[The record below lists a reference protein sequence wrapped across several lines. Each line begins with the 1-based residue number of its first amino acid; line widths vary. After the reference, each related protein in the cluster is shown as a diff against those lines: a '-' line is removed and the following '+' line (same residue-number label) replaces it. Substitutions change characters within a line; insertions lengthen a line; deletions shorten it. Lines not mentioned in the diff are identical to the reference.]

1 MFKTQAVIQI
11 RKLQIYLFQNIY
23 YFYRQFFGTHLEIL
37 NRPKMKKFFA
47 GVIITMLII
56 SSVAY
61 TSCKNRAAQKEQQQE
76 ELDQV
81 GQIEKQIESNV
92 YPLPTSAEV
101 IKMLTDLEVG
111 FIIGISNPVD
121 NVKKYFSSTTRAV
134 NLGVYGADLSYAT
147 LYNMQQEVINNMS
160 AIRSLANELNM
171 SKIYNEELYDKI
183 KQNFDNRDQLV
194 SILTTAFNDTYAY
207 LADNDQQPLALLVV
221 GGAWVEG
228 MYLTTHVSEA
238 AYQVAGISKVL
249 LEQKK
254 SFDLFLEITQPY
266 MNDASVSDFVKQ
278 LEPIK
283 TVYAGIGTSL
293 SEQNIKDITAAIST
307 VRAKV
312 VE

>member
-1 MFKTQAVIQI
+1 
-11 RKLQIYLFQNIY
+11 
-23 YFYRQFFGTHLEIL
+23 
-37 NRPKMKKFFA
+37 MKKIFA
-47 GVIITMLII
+47 GVVIAMLFV
-56 SSVAY
+56 SSVTY

-81 GQIEKQIESNV
+81 GQIEKQIEKNV

-111 FIIGISNPVD
+111 FIIGISNPVE
-121 NVKKYFSSTTRAV
+121 NVKKYFSSTTRAL

-171 SKIYNEELYDKI
+171 SKIYNEELYEKI

-194 SILTTAFNDTYAY
+194 SILTSAFNDTYAY
-207 LADNDQQPLALLVV
+207 LSENDQQPLALLVV

-238 AYQVAGISKVL
+238 AYQVPDIARVL

-254 SFDLFLEITQPY
+254 SFELYMEITQPY
-266 MNDASVSDFVKQ
+266 MNDASVSDFVKL
-278 LEPIK
+278 LEPVK
-283 TVYAGIGTSL
+283 KVYAGFGTSL
-293 SEQNIKDITAAIST
+293 TEQNIKDITVAITS
-307 VRAKV
+307 VREKV